1 MSDLGGVSQFIL
13 SLVRHLSRER
23 YEIHFAAS
31 GDGPLFEVL
40 NGEHVVTHSLRTDYS
55 IGSLLISILT
65 FRSFLKREKFDI
77 IHAHTTKAGFLC
89 SIACTGIPLKMVYTG
104 HCLRFTQKNNI
115 FLKKI
120 FFYLER
126 YICRTVH
133 FITLLSDS
141 EQHIGI
147 SKKLFDYSSSTVV
160 PMSIDIEKF
169 LRVHPDDALR
179 QRAKFGI
186 PTEAFVVGMMGR
198 LTPPRDPG
206 TFLKAAA
213 ILNSRI
219 ENIYFLWVG
228 DGDLREKTVHN
239 ACHLGIEDKVIITGW
254 QSSTEIPSI
263 LSAMNVVLHV
273 TSVESISIAL
283 LESMASRKPIV
294 ASDVGGIPEIIR
306 NSTMGML
313 FDAGDYKKA
322 AILVEWLYSHP
333 SEIDKI
339 TSTAFEF
346 VKKNY
351 TPSTKMAKS
360 FDAVYEKVLS

>member
-1 MSDLGGVSQFIL
+1 M
-13 SLVRHLSRER
+13 RHLSRER

-160 PMSIDIEKF
+160 PMSIDMERFGEVRPEYIRRHRE
-169 LRVHPDDALR
+169 
-179 QRAKFGI
+179 KFGI
-186 PTEAFVVGMMGR
+186 PADAFVVGMVGR
-198 LTPPRDPG
+198 LTHPRDPK
-206 TFLKAAA
+206 TFLRAASL
-213 ILNSRI
+213 INSRI
-219 ENIYFLWVG
+219 RGVYFLWVG
-228 DGDLREKTVHN
+228 EGDLQEYTIYEAER
-239 ACHLGIEDKVIITGW
+239 LGLSRKFIVTGL
-254 QSSTEIPSI
+254 QDSCEMPIL
-263 LSAMNVVLHV
+263 LSAIDVILHA
-273 TSVESISIAL
+273 TKIESMGIAL
-283 LESMASRKPIV
+283 LEAMAAKKSIV
-294 ASDVGGIPEIIR
+294 ASNVGGIPNIIKD
-306 NSTMGML
+306 NVTGWL
-313 FDAGDYKKA
+313 FQPEDYQQAALSIIEYVYYNKGIAETVGHAASDLITRDYSPAG
-322 AILVEWLYSHP
+322 
-333 SEIDKI
+333 
-339 TSTAFEF
+339 
-346 VKKNY
+346 
-351 TPSTKMAKS
+351 KMAEK
-360 FDAVYEKVLS
+360 FQKIYEKLSVLP